1 MNARNEPAE
10 QRRHRRF
17 QVQTGSLVSFGVHSR
32 VLGKITDISMG
43 GLSFRYIGEAAPD
56 GSFLDISLTEHDF
69 FLGSVRF
76 KTVVD
81 FAVDNEVVH
90 TIADGTTPHRRTLR
104 QSSVQF
110 EELSPEQSSQ
120 LAYFLRNYAVAEG

>member
-1 MNARNEPAE
+1 
-10 QRRHRRF
+10 
-17 QVQTGSLVSFGVHSR
+17 
-32 VLGKITDISMG
+32 MG

-81 FAVDNEVVH
+81 FAVDNELVH